1 MDGYP
6 LGSLD
11 HNVPLLVFSGLT
23 STSSEV
29 ELDASLREEAVL
41 LRSDLPPLDSKEAE
55 LLAQHFED
63 VDSEGQS
70 WRGVSRDEP
79 YRLRIKTVGRT
90 YPLPPRRA
98 SLPEGAEP
106 TRPNPI
112 LHSTFSPLSPASTL
126 YPDGLMNAQWVQKHQ
141 EIVPSVFACCY
152 CLTNDPAAATLQDNQ
167 LKTDINSIKVA
178 LQETGYKTRL
188 AVIFVQREGDGS
200 SPSITDQISE
210 RLENI
215 RKGTAMD
222 PKSIFYIHP
231 QDSPADLKQVADSI
245 LASLYGTAIE
255 YYRDLGRHARKK
267 RSRGIVPQPTVPPT
281 SGTSQTLSMPDWNFR
296 YDFKSAVFSEFRQEF
311 DPAMR
316 SFEQSYEILLGQDVM
331 DTIPS
336 WSPRWNE
343 ARLLADIISIRCL
356 RLHLWM
362 SQPSL
367 AVRRWQMHRDRIG
380 DLVDRRGKGT
390 NNYGWQAWEA
400 RWALVMAQLIARVEL
415 PGLAPST
422 MNLYLQ
428 PEKAVLGERLHPW
441 ELLHHTGYWY
451 RIAARHIG
459 ARRTLALMIPDED
472 RAPPS
477 ESKIQDSQHYDTYL
491 CPPPYKE
498 YPIEGDGVNHAQLI
512 IDCLIAARTQFQG
525 RKQLRIAAELSLECA
540 REMARLEDWQDVLAM
555 LRPLW
560 EDLSFRSENWVD
572 ISEELCWLIR
582 RAAVAAGRGEL
593 VVAIDWEL
601 LDKKFTK
608 RPYWHYDLDKTL
620 DGMKLEEKPSVT
632 ISDESA
638 TGFLSTSFVFQHR
651 ESRAGDFCKAQLS
664 LISNAMPGSAPVT
677 LSNVRVEFEGSLK
690 PIMLEHAPSEE
701 KTIGSPVSIRRVTL
715 EEEFPEEEEEE
726 LPTKVHGNCDLTL
739 EAGQRLVVE
748 MAIPLREAGDAEPL
762 SVVVNIDSKTF
773 DLTLTLPFRDTDE
786 PVGWFTSGSKK
797 ARYVRADSRTLNVQ
811 PRPPKLD
818 IKLARQLAQYY
829 ANETIALDIVL
840 QNNEDEAATAKLDI
854 HVFGKFIPVLR
865 VHADGKE
872 RATEAQADEESEL
885 SGIALGKIESSASR
899 QVSLKIDPING
910 STSYDLQLRAT
921 YHLETD
927 AATPIIQV
935 FSVQLNLVNAFEAN
949 YDLVPRLHPDPWPSL
964 FNTEGLDDI
973 NEEDGKQW
981 TPIGL
986 IQRWCLL
993 SHYASFAQES
1003 VRVLDTEAEVTECI
1017 GGARC
1022 SVRKMSEITEADGIL
1037 VEPKTMHEAQFEIEA
1052 QKVQLE
1058 DRSPVS
1064 IDLAF
1069 KIKWQR
1075 ADSAADSPVN
1085 TTMMPVGRYLVLG
1098 SEPRVL
1104 ATALHGEPDETST
1117 VQLDITIENPSN
1129 HLLTFGLTMDP
1140 SDEFAFS
1147 GAKQTTLHMLPMS
1160 RRTAT
1165 YRLLPFKRGGY
1176 VRPGLV
1182 VRDKYFQKVLRIIP
1196 TEGMKID
1203 KDGLLVW
1210 VPGLLGDEHGE
1221 QGDEETE
1228 EEAEEEA
1235 EEKGGE

>member
-11 HNVPLLVFSGLT
+11 HNVPLLIFSGLT
-23 STSSEV
+23 STSSEI
-29 ELDASLREEAVL
+29 ELDANRGGEVAL
-41 LRSDLPPLDSKEAE
+41 LRSDLPPLNSKEAE
-55 LLAQHFED
+55 LLAQHFEN
-63 VDSEGQS
+63 VDNEGQS
-70 WRGVSRDEP
+70 WRAVSREEP

-90 YPLPPRRA
+90 YALPPKRA
-98 SLPEGAEP
+98 SLPKDAEP

-112 LHSTFSPLSPASTL
+112 LRSPFSPLSPASTL
-126 YPDGLMNAQWVQKHQ
+126 YPDGLMNAQWIQKHQ
-141 EIVPSVFACCY
+141 EVVPSVFACCY
-152 CLTNDPAAATLQDNQ
+152 CLTNDPASATLEDNRI
-167 LKTDINSIKVA
+167 KTDINKIKAA
-178 LQETGYKTRL
+178 LTEIGHKTRL

-210 RLENI
+210 RLETI

-222 PKSIFYIHP
+222 PKAIFYIHP
-231 QDSPADLKQVADSI
+231 QDSPTDLKQVADSI

-296 YDFKSAVFSEFRQEF
+296 YDFKTAIFSEFRQEF
-311 DPAMR
+311 DPAIR

-362 SQPSL
+362 NQPSL
-367 AVRRWQMHRDRIG
+367 AVRRWQAHRDRIG

-400 RWALVMAQLIARVEL
+400 RWALAMAQLTERVEL
-415 PGLAPST
+415 PGLAPSS

-451 RIAARHIG
+451 RIAARHIS
-459 ARRTLALMIPDED
+459 ARRTLALMIPEED
-472 RAPPS
+472 RAPPN
-477 ESKIQDSQHYDTYL
+477 ESKTKDSQHYDTYL

-498 YPIEGDGVNHAQLI
+498 NPIQGDGVNHAQLM

-525 RKQLRIAAELSLECA
+525 RKQLRLAAELSLECA
-540 REMARLEDWQDVLAM
+540 REMAKLEDWQDVLAM

-572 ISEELCWLIR
+572 ISEELCWLMR
-582 RAAVAAGRGEL
+582 QAAVASGRGEL

-601 LDKKFTK
+601 INKKFTK
-608 RPYWHYDLDKTL
+608 RPHWHYDLSKCL
-620 DGMKLEEKPSVT
+620 DGMKLEVKPSVDV
-632 ISDESA
+632 SDGSA
-638 TGFLSTSFVFQHR
+638 TGFISTSFVFR
-651 ESRAGDFCKAQLS
+651 NKESRAGDFCQAQLS
-664 LISNAMPGSAPVT
+664 LASNAMPGSAPVT

-690 PIMLEHAPSEE
+690 PITLEHAPSDE
-701 KTIGSPVSIRRVTL
+701 KGAGCPVSIRLVTL
-715 EEEFPEEEEEE
+715 DEEFLDDSNDD
-726 LPTKVHGNCDLTL
+726 LPTKLNGSCDLTL
-739 EAGQRLVVE
+739 QAGQRVVIE
-748 MAIPLREAGDAEPL
+748 MAIPLREAGDVEPSTVTL
-762 SVVVNIDSKTF
+762 NMNTKTF
-773 DLTLTLPFRDTDE
+773 DLTSNLPFRDTDAA
-786 PVGWFTSGSKK
+786 VGWFIPGSSKPRK
-797 ARYVRADSRTLNVQ
+797 VRADSRMLTIQ

-818 IKLARQLAQYY
+818 IKIARQLQQYY
-829 ANETIALDIVL
+829 ANEPIALNVVL
-840 QNNEDEAATAKLDI
+840 ENNEDEAATTKLDI
-854 HVFGKFIPVLR
+854 HVLGKLIPILHVG
-865 VHADGKE
+865 AGGKDY
-872 RATEAQADEESEL
+872 ATETRVEEEAEL
-885 SGIALGKIESSASR
+885 TGINLGKIESSAS
-899 QVSLKIDPING
+899 QEIVLGIEPIDGPM
-910 STSYDLQLRAT
+910 TYELQLRAT

-927 AATPIIQV
+927 SATPIIQV
-935 FSVQLNLVNAFEAN
+935 STVQLNLVNAFEAN

-964 FNTEGLDDI
+964 FDPEGLDDI
-973 NEEDGKQW
+973 HEEDGKQRR
-981 TPIGL
+981 PIGL

-993 SHYASFAQES
+993 SHYASFAQED
-1003 VRVLDTEAEVTECI
+1003 VRVLDTEVEVTETV
-1017 GGARC
+1017 GSAR
-1022 SVRKMSEITEADGIL
+1022 SVVRKMTEITEPDGLL

-1052 QKVQLE
+1052 QKMQLE

-1069 KIKWQR
+1069 KIKWRR
-1075 ADSAADSPVN
+1075 ADAAPESPAN
-1085 TTMMPVGRYLVLG
+1085 TTTLPVGRYLVLG

-1104 ATALHGEPDETST
+1104 ATTFHGEPDETST
-1117 VQLDITIENPSN
+1117 IQLDISIENPSN

-1165 YRLLPFKRGGY
+1165 YRLLPYQRGCY
-1176 VRPGLV
+1176 IRPGLV

-1210 VPGLLGDEHGE
+1210 VPGLEEGE
-1221 QGDEETE
+1221 EGEAG
-1228 EEAEEEA
+1228 EEAA
-1235 EEKGGE
+1235 QV

>member
-11 HNVPLLVFSGLT
+11 HNVPLIIFSGLT
-23 STSSEV
+23 STSSEI
-29 ELDASLREEAVL
+29 ELDVNLREEAAL

-55 LLAQHFED
+55 LLAQHFES
-63 VDSEGQS
+63 VNNEGHS
-70 WRGVSRDEP
+70 WKGVSREEP
-79 YRLRIKTVGRT
+79 YRLRIKTVGRVSDVTAMDIMLSSNGPKT
-90 YPLPPRRA
+90 YPLPPKRA
-98 SLPEGAEP
+98 SLPEDAEP

-112 LHSTFSPLSPASTL
+112 LHSPFSPLSPVSTL
-126 YPDGLMNAQWVQKHQ
+126 YPDGLMNAQWIQKHQ
-141 EIVPSVFACCY
+141 EVVPSVFSCCY
-152 CLTNDPAAATLQDNQ
+152 CLSNDPAAGTLQDNRI
-167 LKTDINSIKVA
+167 KADINSIKA
-178 LQETGYKTRL
+178 TLTETGYKTRL

-222 PKSIFYIHP
+222 PKAIFYIHP
-231 QDSPADLKQVADSI
+231 QDSPSDLKQVADSI
-245 LASLYGTAIE
+245 LTTLYGTGIE
-255 YYRDLGRHARKK
+255 YYRDLGRHSRKK
-267 RSRGIVPQPTVPPT
+267 RSRGMVPQPTVPPT

-296 YDFKSAVFSEFRQEF
+296 YDFKTAIFSEFRQEF
-311 DPAMR
+311 DPAIR

-362 SQPSL
+362 NQPSL
-367 AVRRWQMHRDRIG
+367 AVRRWQAHRDRIG
-380 DLVDRRGKGT
+380 GLVDSRGKGT

-400 RWALVMAQLIARVEL
+400 RWALAMAQLIERVEL

-428 PEKAVLGERLHPW
+428 PEKAVIGERLHPW

-472 RAPPS
+472 RALP
-477 ESKIQDSQHYDTYL
+477 EGTTTRDSQHYDTYL

-498 YPIEGDGVNHAQLI
+498 YPIEGGGVDHAQLI

-540 REMARLEDWQDVLAM
+540 REMARRQDWQDVLAM

-560 EDLSFRSENWVD
+560 EDLSFRGENWVD
-572 ISEELCWLIR
+572 IAEDLCWLMR

-601 LDKKFTK
+601 LDNKFAK
-608 RPYWHYDLDKTL
+608 RPYWHYDLDKSL
-620 DGMKLEEKPSVT
+620 DGMKLEAKPSVNV
-632 ISDESA
+632 SDGSA
-638 TGFLSTSFVFQHR
+638 TGFLSTSFVFQNK
-651 ESRAGDFCKAQLS
+651 ESRAGDVCKAQLS
-664 LISNAMPGSAPVT
+664 LVSNAMAGSAPVI

-690 PIMLEHAPSEE
+690 PITLEHTPSGD
-701 KTIGSPVSIRRVTL
+701 KPSGRPVLIRLVALT
-715 EEEFPEEEEEE
+715 EEFPEEPEED
-726 LPTKVHGNCDLTL
+726 LPTKLHGSCDLTL
-739 EAGQRLVVE
+739 EAGQRLVIE

-762 SVVVNIDSKTF
+762 FTTIDMATRTF
-773 DLTLTLPFRDTDE
+773 DLSLSLPFKDTDAA
-786 PVGWFTSGSKK
+786 VGWFTPSSNK
-797 ARYVRADSRTLNVQ
+797 ARKVRADSRTLNIQ

-818 IKLARQLAQYY
+818 IKLAQQFQQYY
-829 ANETIALDIVL
+829 ANEPIALDVVL
-840 QNNEDEAATAKLDI
+840 HNNEDEAVTAKLDVY
-854 HVFGKFIPVLR
+854 VFGKVIPMLR
-865 VHADGKE
+865 VRAGGKDHATDS
-872 RATEAQADEESEL
+872 QAEEESAL
-885 SGIALGKIESSASR
+885 TGIVLGKIESSAAR
-899 QVSLKIDPING
+899 EVVLGIDPTDG
-910 STSYDLQLRAT
+910 PVSYEIQLRAT

-927 AATPIIQV
+927 SATPIIQIL
-935 FSVQLNLVNAFEAN
+935 SVQLNLVNAFEAN
-949 YDLVPRLHPDPWPSL
+949 YDLVPRLHPEPWPSL
-964 FNTEGLDDI
+964 FDPEGLDDI
-973 NEEDGKQW
+973 NEDDGKQSM
-981 TPIGL
+981 PIGL

-993 SHYASFAQES
+993 SHYASFAQED
-1003 VRVLDTEAEVTECI
+1003 VRVLETEVEVTEPV

-1022 SVRKMSEITEADGIL
+1022 TVRKLGGITEAEGLL

-1052 QKVQLE
+1052 QKLQLE
-1058 DRSPVS
+1058 DRSAVS

-1069 KIKWQR
+1069 KLKWRR
-1075 ADSAADSPVN
+1075 AGSASDSALN
-1085 TTMMPVGRYLVLG
+1085 TTIMPVGRYLVLG

-1104 ATALHGEPDETST
+1104 ATALHGPAEETST
-1117 VQLDITIENPSN
+1117 MQLDITIENPSN

-1147 GAKQTTLHMLPMS
+1147 GSKQTTLHMLPMS

-1165 YRLLPFKRGGY
+1165 YRLLPYKRGSY
-1176 VRPGLV
+1176 IRPGLV

-1210 VPGLLGDEHGE
+1210 VPGPE
-1221 QGDEETE
+1221 
-1228 EEAEEEA
+1228 
-1235 EEKGGE
+1235 

>member
-11 HNVPLLVFSGLT
+11 HNVPLVVFSGLT
-23 STSSEV
+23 SSSSEI
-29 ELDASLREEAVL
+29 ELDATLREEAAL
-41 LRSDLPPLDSKEAE
+41 LRSDLPPLDSKEAK
-55 LLAQHFED
+55 LLEEHFGN
-63 VDSEGQS
+63 VDNGGQS
-70 WRGVSRDEP
+70 WTAVSREDP

-90 YPLPPRRA
+90 YPLPPKRA
-98 SLPEGAEP
+98 SLPKDAEP

-112 LHSTFSPLSPASTL
+112 LHSPFSPLSPASTL
-126 YPDGLMNAQWVQKHQ
+126 YPDGLMNAQWIQKHQ
-141 EIVPSVFACCY
+141 ELVPSVFACCY
-152 CLTNDPAAATLQDNQ
+152 CLTNDSSSATLQDNR
-167 LKTDINSIKVA
+167 LKADINSIKA
-178 LQETGYKTRL
+178 TLTETGYKTRL
-188 AVIFVQREGDGS
+188 AVLFVQREGDGS

-222 PKSIFYIHP
+222 PKAIFYIHP
-231 QDSPADLKQVADSI
+231 QDSPSDLKQVADSI

-255 YYRDLGRHARKK
+255 YYRDLGRHSRKK
-267 RSRGIVPQPTVPPT
+267 RSRGVVPQPTVPPT
-281 SGTSQTLSMPDWNFR
+281 SGTSQTLSMPDWSFR
-296 YDFKSAVFSEFRQEF
+296 YDFKTAVFSEFRQEF
-311 DPAMR
+311 DPAIR
-316 SFEQSYEILLGQDVM
+316 SFEQSYEILLGQDLM

-343 ARLLADIISIRCL
+343 ARLLADMISIRCL

-362 SQPSL
+362 NQPSL
-367 AVRRWQMHRDRIG
+367 AVRRWQAHRDRIG

-400 RWALVMAQLIARVEL
+400 RWALVMAQLIERVEL

-422 MNLYLQ
+422 MNLFLQ
-428 PEKAVLGERLHPW
+428 PEKAVLGDRLHPW

-472 RAPPS
+472 RAPPN
-477 ESKIQDSQHYDTYL
+477 ESNVKDSQHYDTYL

-498 YPIEGDGVNHAQLI
+498 NPVKGDGVDHAQLI

-540 REMARLEDWQDVLAM
+540 REMVRLESWQDVLAM

-560 EDLSFRSENWVD
+560 EDLSFRSENWIE
-572 ISEELCWLIR
+572 ISEELCWLMR

-601 LDKKFTK
+601 LDKKFSR
-608 RPYWHYDLDKTL
+608 RPHWHYDLDKSL
-620 DGMKLEEKPSVT
+620 DGMKLEDKPSVDV
-632 ISDESA
+632 SDGSA
-638 TGFLSTSFVFQHR
+638 TGFISASFVFQNK
-651 ESRAGDFCKAQLS
+651 ESKAGDFCTAQLS
-664 LISNAMPGSAPVT
+664 LLSNAMPGSAPVT
-677 LSNVRVEFEGSLK
+677 LSNLRVEFEGSLK
-690 PIMLEHAPSEE
+690 PITLEH
-701 KTIGSPVSIRRVTL
+701 VSSGGKRTGRSISIHQVRL
-715 EEEFPEEEEEE
+715 DEEFPEDSEED
-726 LPTKVHGNCDLTL
+726 LPTKLHGTCDLTL
-739 EAGQRLVVE
+739 EAGQRLVIE
-748 MAIPLREAGDAEPL
+748 MAIPLREAGVVEPL
-762 SVVVNIDSKTF
+762 SVALHMHTKVF
-773 DLTLTLPFRDTDE
+773 DLGLTLPFRETDAA
-786 PVGWFTSGSKK
+786 VGWFTPGSTK
-797 ARYVRADSRTLNVQ
+797 ARKVRADSRSLNVQ

-818 IKLARQLAQYY
+818 IKIARQLQQYY
-829 ANETIALDIVL
+829 ANEPIALHVVL
-840 QNNEDEAATAKLDI
+840 QNNEDEAATAKVDI
-854 HVFGKFIPVLR
+854 HAFGKVIPILR
-865 VHADGKE
+865 VHTGGKDH
-872 RATEAQADEESEL
+872 ATDAQVEEESAL
-885 SGIALGKIESSASR
+885 SGISLGKIESSASR
-899 QVSLKIDPING
+899 EIVLEIDPIN
-910 STSYDLQLRAT
+910 SPMSYEVQLRAT

-927 AATPIIQV
+927 SATPIIQV
-935 FSVQLNLVNAFEAN
+935 FSVQLNLVSPFEAN
-949 YDLVPRLHPDPWPSL
+949 YDLVPRLHPEPWPSL
-964 FNTEGLDDI
+964 FNAEGLDDI
-973 NEEDGKQW
+973 NEEDGKQR

-993 SHYASFAQES
+993 SHYASFAQEN
-1003 VRVLDTEAEVTECI
+1003 VRVLDTEVEVTDCV

-1022 SVRKMSEITEADGIL
+1022 TVSKLTSITEAEGLLI
-1037 VEPKTMHEAQFEIEA
+1037 EPRTMHESRFEIEA

-1069 KIKWQR
+1069 KIQWRR
-1075 ADSAADSPVN
+1075 ADSAPGTAPN
-1085 TTMMPVGRYLVLG
+1085 TTIMPVGRYLVLG

-1104 ATALHGEPDETST
+1104 ATALHGEPGEIST
-1117 VQLDITIENPSN
+1117 MQLDITIENPSH

-1165 YRLLPFKRGGY
+1165 YRLVPYRRGCY
-1176 VRPGLV
+1176 IRPGLV

-1196 TEGMKID
+1196 TEDMKID

-1210 VPGLLGDEHGE
+1210 VPGLEEDGE
-1221 QGDEETE
+1221 PSEDETE
-1228 EEAEEEA
+1228 DDQQ
-1235 EEKGGE
+1235 